1 MSYFSYRLIECGENC
16 NFKFV
21 FTFTLAHLFIC
32 LFAHLFT
39 CPHVH
44 LCICSLVY
52 LFISLFVDLL
62 TCSLVE
68 EVVYHGIFSRIMF
81 NQRDLNNV
89 AVTYRVCAR
98 KPTAE
103 ECTSII

>member
-16 NFKFV
+16 NSKCV
-21 FTFTLAHLFIC
+21 FTFTCSFVHLFIC
-32 LFAHLFT
+32 SL
-39 CPHVH
+39 VH
-44 LCICSLVY
+44 LPTCSLVY

-68 EVVYHGIFSRIMF
+68 EGVYHGIFSRIMF
-81 NQRDLNNV
+81 NHRDLNNV